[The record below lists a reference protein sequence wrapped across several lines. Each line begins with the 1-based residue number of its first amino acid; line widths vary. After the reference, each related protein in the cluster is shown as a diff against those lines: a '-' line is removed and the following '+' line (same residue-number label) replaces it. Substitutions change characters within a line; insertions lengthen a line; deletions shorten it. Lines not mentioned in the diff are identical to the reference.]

1 MSSWDGAVGVEE
13 ELYPCTESGLTTLP
27 TFLSL
32 VVVISALDPSLM
44 DLATQGGGDGGGRQ
58 SGSIVGPDVF
68 LDCTP
73 FGIASVELTGW
84 VPKAAFIP
92 VVTAGLHLGLATL
105 VYIFLMSEVGIAER
119 SLFKLSSMV
128 ELGLYVLYQGSSC
141 QCLLYFQEQR
151 WQHWGQR

>member
-13 ELYPCTESGLTTLP
+13 ELCPCAESGLTTLP

-44 DLATQGGGDGGGRQ
+44 DLATQGGGDGGGRE
-58 SGSIVGPDVF
+58 SGSIVGPDGF

-92 VVTAGLHLGLATL
+92 VVAAGLHLGLATL
-105 VYIFLMSEVGIAER
+105 VYILLMGEVGIAER

-128 ELGLYVLYQGSSC
+128 ELGLYVLYQGSSH
-141 QCLLYFQEQR
+141 Q
-151 WQHWGQR
+151 

>member
-1 MSSWDGAVGVEE
+1 
-13 ELYPCTESGLTTLP
+13 
-27 TFLSL
+27 
-32 VVVISALDPSLM
+32 M
-44 DLATQGGGDGGGRQ
+44 DLATQGGGDEGGRE

-92 VVTAGLHLGLATL
+92 VVAAGLHLGLATL
-105 VYIFLMSEVGIAER
+105 VYILLMSEVGMGIAER

-128 ELGLYVLYQGSSC
+128 ELGLYVLYQGSSR
-141 QCLLYFQEQR
+141 QCLLYFQE
-151 WQHWGQR
+151 